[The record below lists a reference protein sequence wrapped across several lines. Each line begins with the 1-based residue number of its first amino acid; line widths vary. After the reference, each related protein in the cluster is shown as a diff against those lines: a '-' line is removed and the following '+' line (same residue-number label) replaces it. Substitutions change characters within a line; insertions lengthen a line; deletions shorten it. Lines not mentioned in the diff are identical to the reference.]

1 MCKKNLVCLG
11 EKKQVHLDTLAQ
23 LGTNSPNSSID
34 AVSNG
39 LNLTIS
45 NEKTLKKRANRNYL
59 KNSLTLGLVDVLND
73 KKNKRLITANT
84 AFEKEEA
91 INRDKD
97 ILRSYWNMYHC
108 SAKLVKK
115 QGKITGQYC
124 KNRLCLVCNSIRTAV
139 LLKKYKPVFD
149 DWNDDSYFVTLTAPT
164 VYADTLGDRLDEM
177 HSIFVDIKDV
187 LKKRHQ
193 RNNCTKFQGIRKLEC
208 TYNSFDDKY
217 HPHFHIIIKGEEN
230 ARFVYSEW
238 LNRTKHLG
246 TSENAQDCRKTE
258 GNSAMEVFKYFTKL
272 ISSSKKDRLIY
283 LQSIDIIF
291 RAFRKRRVIQSFGF
305 QLPKDND
312 GYDIELEEDEL
323 LDSEYEVF
331 KWNYSDW
338 YSEITG
344 EGLTGFEVSEGMKEL
359 TGRMVKGLRKNS

>member
-1 MCKKNLVCLG
+1 MCKKKSVCLC
-11 EKKQVHLDTLAQ
+11 EKKQARLDTLAQ
-23 LGTNSPNSSID
+23 LGTNPSNISIN
-34 AVSNG
+34 AAPSG
-39 LNLTIS
+39 LNLAVS

-73 KKNKRLITANT
+73 KKNKQLATSKTI
-84 AFEKEEA
+84 FEKQEA
-91 INRDKD
+91 INQDKD

-108 SAKLVKK
+108 SEQLVRKS
-115 QGKITGQYC
+115 GKITGQYC

-149 DWNDDSYFVTLTAPT
+149 DWSNDSYFVTLTAPT
-164 VYADTLGDRLDEM
+164 VYADNLGDRLDEM

-187 LKKRHQ
+187 LKKRCQ
-193 RNNCTKFQGIRKLEC
+193 RKNSTKFQGVRKLEC
-208 TYNSFDDKY
+208 TYNPFDDKY

-238 LNRTKHLG
+238 LKRTKHLG

-258 GNSAMEVFKYFTKL
+258 GDSAIEVFKYFTKL

-283 LQSIDIIF
+283 LESIDIIF

-312 GYDIELEEDEL
+312 GYDIELKEDEF
-323 LDSEYEVF
+323 LDVEHEIF
-331 KWNYSDW
+331 KWSYSDW
-338 YSEITG
+338 YSETTG
-344 EGLTGFEVSEGMKEL
+344 EGLTGFEVSEGMKKL
-359 TGRMVKGLRKNS
+359 TERMVKGLRKKT